1 MTDNPEPNTTL
12 SIKIDEQTAQF
23 LSELRRDEQINV
35 AAWIRD
41 AIRQKAGLTRGPLY
55 RGKINKGVR
64 K

>member
-1 MTDNPEPNTTL
+1 MTDSPEPNTTL

-41 AIRQKAGLTRGPLY
+41 AIRQKAGLTNGALY
-55 RGKINKGVR
+55 RGKIKGRAR